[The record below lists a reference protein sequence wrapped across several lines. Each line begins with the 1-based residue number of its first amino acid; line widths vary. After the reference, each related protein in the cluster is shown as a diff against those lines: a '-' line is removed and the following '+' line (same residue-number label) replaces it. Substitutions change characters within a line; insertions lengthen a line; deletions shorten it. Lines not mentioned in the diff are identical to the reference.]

1 VNPSRRQFLR
11 TSALAGASAAL
22 APNAL
27 SATLARTLTAAS
39 MSVPAA
45 LASHRLSAGW
55 EYHQGPLTAGDAWK
69 PDDSWKSVTLP
80 HCFNAYDACDPDTP
94 YYRGQGWYRTHIKI
108 NNPYPN
114 GRTLLHFEGAGQ
126 TSTLYVG
133 NDIAGKYTGGG
144 EELPRDG
151 GIMGGNF
158 TDFAGY
164 MRVGKHIGGYDE
176 FLLDITTAANET
188 AIAAVN
194 ATPDAS
200 KLPVIVVCDNSH
212 DDNRMPS
219 DLSDFTLYGGLYR
232 HVNLVYVPAVS
243 VAKAHIDYTLPAD
256 KSDNTTAKVSVTAA
270 LYNPTALTAPLEV
283 TVSISRLNGKLIAT
297 KKQTIAPWQ
306 GEIELTNI
314 TIPNPDLWSPDSP
327 ALYDCTV
334 NIVSPAGVST
344 LHERFGVRRT
354 ELVEHGPFLL
364 NGERLLLRGTQRHQD
379 QAGTAGAEADSL
391 VRQELQLV
399 KEMGANFIRLAHYQQ
414 SPLVLALCDELGL
427 LVWEELCW
435 CRSGVVSEEFKQQ
448 GREKLTTMIDQHRN
462 HPCVLFW
469 GLGNE
474 DDWPDEAGGVK
485 QDAIRA
491 YMAELNDLAHKL
503 DPTRYTSFRRCAFAS
518 DIPDAYSPS
527 IWAGWYSGSYTE
539 YKDTLDK
546 ARPTVNHLIHIE
558 WGADSHARRH
568 SENPDKVLAG
578 IALGHGTD
586 ERGLAFMNIGGDA
599 RVSRDGD
606 WSETYACNLFDWHLK
621 TQETLPWFTGS
632 AQWIIKDFTTPVR
645 PDNPIPRMNQKGL
658 LERDMTKKEGYFVF
672 QSFWSRKP
680 MAHIYG
686 HSWPVRWGDAGEP
699 KMVKVYSNCDTA
711 ELFLNGKSLGVKKRD
726 SQNFPAAGLRWTTPF
741 LSGKNHLR
749 VVATQGAA
757 TVPVVTVTDEIDFL
771 YQTEKW
777 GAPAAFAL
785 KVLGER
791 GTGEIHGAMQSA
803 VTVEATLL
811 DANGKLCLDARTRVR
826 FACSGGTLHDN
837 LGTVTGSRVV
847 ELCNG
852 RAWITLSHPISVGSN
867 PAYTLSVSADK
878 LPTATI
884 HV

>member
-1 VNPSRRQFLR
+1 MNPSRRQFLR

-364 NGERLLLRGTQRHQD
+364 NGERLLLRGTQRHHGPGRHRGRGSRQPRP
-379 QAGTAGAEADSL
+379 AGAAARQRDGRKLHPPRALPAVSFGISPLRRARPARLGRALLVPLRCRKRRIQAAGPRKTHHHDRPASQPSL
-391 VRQELQLV
+391 RALLGTRQRR
-399 KEMGANFIRLAHYQQ
+399 RLA
-414 SPLVLALCDELGL
+414 
-427 LVWEELCW
+427 
-435 CRSGVVSEEFKQQ
+435 RR
-448 GREKLTTMIDQHRN
+448 GR
-462 HPCVLFW
+462 
-469 GLGNE
+469 
-474 DDWPDEAGGVK
+474 
-485 QDAIRA
+485 
-491 YMAELNDLAHKL
+491 
-503 DPTRYTSFRRCAFAS
+503 
-518 DIPDAYSPS
+518 
-527 IWAGWYSGSYTE
+527 
-539 YKDTLDK
+539 
-546 ARPTVNHLIHIE
+546 
-558 WGADSHARRH
+558 
-568 SENPDKVLAG
+568 
-578 IALGHGTD
+578 
-586 ERGLAFMNIGGDA
+586 RG
-599 RVSRDGD
+599 
-606 WSETYACNLFDWHLK
+606 
-621 TQETLPWFTGS
+621 
-632 AQWIIKDFTTPVR
+632 
-645 PDNPIPRMNQKGL
+645 
-658 LERDMTKKEGYFVF
+658 
-672 QSFWSRKP
+672 
-680 MAHIYG
+680 
-686 HSWPVRWGDAGEP
+686 
-699 KMVKVYSNCDTA
+699 
-711 ELFLNGKSLGVKKRD
+711 
-726 SQNFPAAGLRWTTPF
+726 
-741 LSGKNHLR
+741 
-749 VVATQGAA
+749 
-757 TVPVVTVTDEIDFL
+757 
-771 YQTEKW
+771 
-777 GAPAAFAL
+777 
-785 KVLGER
+785 
-791 GTGEIHGAMQSA
+791 
-803 VTVEATLL
+803 
-811 DANGKLCLDARTRVR
+811 
-826 FACSGGTLHDN
+826 
-837 LGTVTGSRVV
+837 
-847 ELCNG
+847 
-852 RAWITLSHPISVGSN
+852 
-867 PAYTLSVSADK
+867 
-878 LPTATI
+878 
-884 HV
+884 

>member
-1 VNPSRRQFLR
+1 VNPTRRQFLR

-27 SATLARTLTAAS
+27 SATLARTLSAAALNL
-39 MSVPAA
+39 PAA
-45 LASHRLSAGW
+45 LQSHRLATGW
-55 EYHQGPLTAGDAWK
+55 RYLQGPLDPADAMRIDQSWK
-69 PDDSWKSVTLP
+69 PVTLP
-80 HCFNAYDACDPDTP
+80 HCFNDYDACDPDTP
-94 YYRGQGWYRTHIKI
+94 YYRGTGWYGTSLRIS
-108 NNPYPN
+108 NPYPN

-126 TSTLYVG
+126 TTTLYVG
-133 NDIAGKYTGGG
+133 D
-144 EELPRDG
+144 ERR
-151 GIMGGNF
+151 F
-158 TDFAGY
+158 
-164 MRVGKHIGGYDE
+164 VGKHIGGYDE
-176 FLLDITTAANET
+176 FVWDITEAG
-188 AIAAVN
+188 V
-194 ATPDAS
+194 
-200 KLPVIVVCDNSH
+200 LPPSQQGNVPVQIVCDNSP
-212 DDNRMPS
+212 DANRMPS
-219 DLSDFTLYGGLYR
+219 DLSDFTLFGGLYR

-243 VAKAHIDYTLPAD
+243 IAKAHINVTLPKE
-256 KSDNTTAKVSVTAA
+256 KSDHSTATAVVTAE
-270 LYNPTALTAPLEV
+270 LYNPGTLTAQLEV

-306 GEIELTNI
+306 AEIELT
-314 TIPNPDLWSPDSP
+314 TIEIAHPDLWSPDSP

-334 NIVSPAGVST
+334 TIVSPAGVST
-344 LHERFGVRRT
+344 LHERFGVRRI
-354 ELVEHGPFLL
+354 ELVDHGPFLL
-364 NGERLLLRGTQRHQD
+364 NNERLMLRGTQRHQD
-379 QAGTAGAEADSL
+379 QAATAGAESDAL

-414 SPLVLALCDELGL
+414 SPYVLDLCDELGI

-435 CRSGVVSEEFKQQ
+435 CRSGIVSEEFKQQ

-462 HPCVLFW
+462 HPSVLFW

-474 DDWPDEAGGVK
+474 DDWPDEAGGMK
-485 QDAIRA
+485 PDPIRA
-491 YMAELNDLAHKL
+491 YMAELNDLAHRL
-503 DPTRYTSFRRCAFAS
+503 DPTRFTSFRRCDFAR

-539 YKDTLDK
+539 YEASLKK
-546 ARPTVNHLIHIE
+546 ERERVKHLIHIE

-606 WSETYACNLFDWHLK
+606 WSESYACNLFDWHLK
-621 TQETLPWFTGS
+621 TQETLPWFVGS
-632 AQWIIKDFTTPVR
+632 AQWIFKDFTTPVR

-672 QSFWSRKP
+672 QSFWSKKP

-686 HSWPVRWGDAGEP
+686 HSWPVRWGDAGES
-699 KMVKVYSNCDTA
+699 KMVKVYSNCESA

-726 SQNFPAAGLRWTTPF
+726 SQNFPAAGLRWMTPF
-741 LSGKNHLR
+741 LAGKNHLR
-749 VVATQGAA
+749 VVATQGTA
-757 TVPVVTVTDEIDFL
+757 TVTDEIDFF
-771 YQTEKW
+771 YETEKW
-777 GAPAAFAL
+777 GAPASFSL
-785 KVLGER
+785 KTLNNGKYSR
-791 GTGEIHGAMQSA
+791 FQSGGNIA
-803 VTVEATLL
+803 EQITVEAQLL

-826 FACSGGTLHDN
+826 FACTSGKLHDN

-852 RAWITLSHPISVGSN
+852 RAWITLSAFTGFDSTTQKSV
-867 PAYTLSVSADK
+867 TVTADK
-878 LPTATI
+878 LPSATLNL
-884 HV
+884 